1 MKKALTILTII
12 MLVSIAV
19 SAVAEVVVTG
29 DMRIRP
35 RMDLRSTTTYDS
47 PNSNY
52 QSFMTED
59 RTDGYYYYR
68 ARVNAKAN
76 IGDGWFSHIQLGSN
90 GVAYWT
96 GKFGAGSTPSGSSL
110 PGAGRGTVDFMLL
123 YFGRKMDKGGY
134 MGGLI
139 PINALA
145 NPLYDLHYYSNIMVD
160 VPYFIFN
167 NNGAHGFTGYI
178 NLSNGGKLNATL
190 LVDDDNT
197 QIETTLDSTASGVP
211 NPITKTDNE
220 MKDTYTFIFDAPLK
234 LSDFTVQP
242 VVMFT
247 AITAEGMP
255 KPMTYGANIATPKMG
270 KWQFFGT
277 FGASTQSEADTTT
290 GTVEYSAWYARLK
303 AVGMIGK
310 GKMTAW
316 VDMASKKFDANDYEN
331 KFTYFWIDYSIPVYK
346 SDVGSVSVKPTWR
359 HAMQTRESDAGF
371 EYYDFSRDKIEL
383 TIDFKFK

>member
-1 MKKALTILTII
+1 MKKVLTILTLI
-12 MLVSIAV
+12 MLVSLAV

-29 DMRIRP
+29 DMRLRP
-35 RMDLRSTTTYDS
+35 RMDLRETTTYDS
-47 PNSNY
+47 TNSNY
-52 QSFMTED
+52 QSMLTD
-59 RTDGYYYYR
+59 KRTDGYYYYR
-68 ARVNAKAN
+68 ARINAKAD

-96 GKFGAGSTPSGSSL
+96 GKFGAGTTPSSSSL

-167 NNGAHGFTGYI
+167 NNGAHGFTGYL

-197 QIETTLDSTASGVP
+197 QIETTLDSTAAGVA
-211 NPITKTDNE
+211 NPVTKADNE

-242 VVMFT
+242 LVMFT
-247 AITAEGMP
+247 AIAADGMP
-255 KPMTYGANIATPKMG
+255 KPMTYGANITTPKMG

-277 FGASTQSEADTTT
+277 FGASTQSEDSTA
-290 GTVEYSAWYARLK
+290 EYSAWFARLK
-303 AVGMIGK
+303 AVGKLGK
-310 GKMTAW
+310 GTFTGW
-316 VDMASKKFDANDYEN
+316 FDMASKKYDANDHEY
-331 KFTYFWIDYSIPVYK
+331 KFSYFWLDYSIPVYK

-359 HAMQTRESDAGF
+359 HAVQTRESNAGF
-371 EYYDFSRDKIEL
+371 EYYDMTRDKIEL
-383 TIDFKFK
+383 TIDFLFK